1 MIYQKCCVCG
11 CSPCCCHNRTC
22 VIRGATGPRG
32 ATGATGATG
41 PTGASPV
48 TVSVGQTITGDPGT
62 FASVTGSGGDN
73 LVLTFTIPR
82 GDTGPRGE
90 TGATGAQGIQG
101 IQGIQGEMGA
111 TGSTGNTGPTGPM
124 GVAGVT
130 GPTGA
135 TGADGVTGPTGATGA
150 TGADGVTGPTG
161 PTGATGADGVMGPT
175 GATGADGVTGPTGPT
190 GATGADGVTGPT
202 GPTGAT
208 GADGVTGPTGP
219 TGATGATGIAGVTGP
234 TGATGAADLN
244 AYGGLYNTTPQTLNL
259 TVGGTTQLPLP
270 STMPL
275 KNVAYSPANSITA
288 STAGVY
294 EVNYY
299 TNVSAAI
306 GTTVTMAVRR
316 NGTAIP
322 QATVSRVL
330 SVGVGSVY
338 SGSFIITL
346 NAGDVIDMA
355 LSALLAVG
363 ITLGGGVNTTL
374 TIKQISV

>member
-1 MIYQKCCVCG
+1 MLFR
-11 CSPCCCHNRTC
+11 SP
-22 VIRGATGPRG
+22 
-32 ATGATGATG
+32 TGATGA
-41 PTGASPV
+41 
-48 TVSVGQTITGDPGT
+48 D
-62 FASVTGSGGDN
+62 
-73 LVLTFTIPR
+73 
-82 GDTGPRGE
+82 
-90 TGATGAQGIQG
+90 
-101 IQGIQGEMGA
+101 
-111 TGSTGNTGPTGPM
+111 
-124 GVAGVT
+124 GVT

-150 TGADGVTGPTG
+150 DGITGPTG
-161 PTGATGADGVMGPT
+161 PTGATGAD
-175 GATGADGVTGPTGPT
+175 
-190 GATGADGVTGPT
+190 
-202 GPTGAT
+202 
-208 GADGVTGPTGP
+208 
-219 TGATGATGIAGVTGP
+219 GVTGP